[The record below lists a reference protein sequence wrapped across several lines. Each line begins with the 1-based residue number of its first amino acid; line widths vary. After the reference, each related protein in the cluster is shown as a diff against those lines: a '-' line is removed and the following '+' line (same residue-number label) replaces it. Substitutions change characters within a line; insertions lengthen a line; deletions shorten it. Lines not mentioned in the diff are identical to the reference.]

1 MLSARNLVQF
11 VAWLEALALAIASW
25 TEGDYMVR
33 TGVNTLHEHATA
45 YFLTALAFMVG
56 YPDRPLRSIALG
68 LSVYA
73 AVLEAGQLLAPG
85 RHASPVDWGWSVSG
99 VLVAC
104 ALVIAWRALA
114 SKRS

>member
-1 MLSARNLVQF
+1 MFSARNLAQVL
-11 VAWLEALALAIASW
+11 AWLGALALAIASW

-33 TGVNTLHEHATA
+33 TGMNTLHEHATA
-45 YFLTALAFMVG
+45 YFLTAIAFMVG

-85 RHASPVDWGWSVSG
+85 RHPSLVDWSWSVSG
-99 VLVAC
+99 VLAAC
-104 ALVIAWRALA
+104 FLLIAWRALA
-114 SKRS
+114 SKWS